1 MSIGTSEIS
10 GPQNAS
16 GERGNEIVLRGAGA
30 ILYKCRDEEVLLEG
44 RAGTGK
50 TVSACKKMVDCAF
63 SFPGANILCA
73 RQTRE
78 SMTDSILI
86 TLESVIGEH
95 HPEVTRMSRSN
106 RHAYQLNGSQ
116 IVCAGLDE
124 PAKAFGTGWD
134 LIYVNEAI
142 ETSLNSWELFAR
154 AGRNPRIAR
163 KAATPRMPYRQRIAD
178 LNPGAPT
185 HWANKRATRAGN
197 ELRAVVTF
205 DDWLR
210 LDEYNSGPQDGMM
223 RRLISVHQ
231 DNPAFFNIDPA
242 IWQWTEEG
250 VDYRERKLSKMTG
263 HRKMRMLHG
272 IWCAAEGSVYP
283 AFSEQDNTCPWFAVP
298 ADWPLYWG
306 TDPGFDHPCA
316 MLWFAVA
323 PNGKLFIVHEVIESG
338 KGVDEHARTVRAIE
352 RRFGWDKREIHR
364 YGDPQHAFS
373 STAQSK
379 KTIAEQWKDERFT
392 LHPWPRTGDNMD
404 GMVDAVR
411 QRINDR
417 SLVVLDT
424 CTETIAALQSWS
436 FARNADG
443 TPKNSAQGK
452 DKYEEEFKDPNDV
465 IRGIVA
471 IDPTHAPRTATVVAQ
486 R

>member
-323 PNGKLFIVHEVIESG
+323 PNGKSSSCMRSSRAAKASMNTPGPSARSSG
-338 KGVDEHARTVRAIE
+338 DSDGTSVRSIDTETRSTHSAARHKAKRRSRNSGRMNGSRCIRGRAPATTWTAWWT
-352 RRFGWDKREIHR
+352 RFASG
-364 YGDPQHAFS
+364 S
-373 STAQSK
+373 
-379 KTIAEQWKDERFT
+379 
-392 LHPWPRTGDNMD
+392 
-404 GMVDAVR
+404 
-411 QRINDR
+411 
-417 SLVVLDT
+417 
-424 CTETIAALQSWS
+424 TIAAWS
-436 FARNADG
+436 C
-443 TPKNSAQGK
+443 S
-452 DKYEEEFKDPNDV
+452 
-465 IRGIVA
+465 
-471 IDPTHAPRTATVVAQ
+471 THARRRSRRCNRGASRAMRMGRRRTAHRGRTST
-486 R
+486 RRSSKIRTT